1 MARQT
6 VVQLIDDLDGSE
18 AQGTVAFGLDGTNY
32 EIDLSDQHASALRDA
47 FAPYVA
53 HGQKVGRLLAR
64 GHRAVTP
71 RGVAPARADRQQ
83 AAAIRE
89 WARASGYT
97 VSDRGRISAEITQ
110 AFQAAGGKPVPPAEP
125 EPAPRA
131 KAKPRT
137 RRGSSAPKADAKPR
151 TRRGSSAPKG

>member
-32 EIDLSDQHASALRDA
+32 EIDLSGQHASGLRDA

-53 HGQKVGRLLAR
+53 HGRKVGRPSAR
-64 GHRAVTP
+64 GHRALTP
-71 RGVAPARADRQQ
+71 RGMAPARADRQQ
-83 AAAIRE
+83 AAAIRV

-125 EPAPRA
+125 EPAPKA

-137 RRGSSAPKADAKPR
+137 RRGSSAPKAEF
-151 TRRGSSAPKG
+151 SVSA